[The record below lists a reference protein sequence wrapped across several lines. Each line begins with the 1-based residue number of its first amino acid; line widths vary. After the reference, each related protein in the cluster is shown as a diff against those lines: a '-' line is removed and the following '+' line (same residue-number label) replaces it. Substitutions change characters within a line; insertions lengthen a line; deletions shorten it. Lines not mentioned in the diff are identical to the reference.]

1 MHVKKKIF
9 KNVQLY
15 KFIKPKFLVA
25 KCLAFKSLVFWGYE
39 MHSKT
44 FLNNKMLEQN
54 AKIRE
59 CLECQNNKMLR

>member
-44 FLNNKMLEQN
+44 FLNNKMLRT
-54 AKIRE
+54 K
-59 CLECQNNKMLR
+59 CQDKRMPWMSK